1 MIDCLALLAWFVGS
15 LFRSRRRLE
24 AEIGILGF
32 EKVAATQGPSSA
44 PASDAERQSPA
55 CSFTANQPRVTP
67 FVTDLRSG

>member
-15 LFRSRRRLE
+15 LFRSKRRLE

-32 EKVAATQGPSSA
+32 EKVAATPGPS
-44 PASDAERQSPA
+44 ASDAERQSPA
-55 CSFTANQPRVTP
+55 CSFTANQPRMTP